1 MNSVL
6 AYTSWVLP
14 FLLAMGSALVL
25 VLLLFFASSVS
36 SRWSAATKLTVIL
49 AAAFIGESIDGALSG
64 RLLYNGQEIARN
76 PWLAYQIVGSPV
88 ASLVKKAATAVMLL
102 VSGGEV
108 IRWLLRR
115 SSMCA
120 PVLPLYVAFGFYYL
134 AMVWVSAAF
143 GVVREFSQAWFYAP
157 VVFTALAL
165 LAPEGLHGAA
175 RHLRWVLVLG
185 LLLAVLPGAIELRRV
200 VETGYEGSFI
210 GLPYR
215 LHGAASH
222 ANSFGAVAVILL
234 FLELS
239 PWVVRRINWLTV
251 ALALTLLILS
261 QSKANWVALLVGAP
275 LVRAAA
281 LANLWRRH
289 AVTLLVSASV
299 LLSAWVL
306 YAASADVLSGLG
318 WHSADWRSE
327 EAFTGRGAIWA
338 ITWDTFLKHPV
349 FGYGPALWD
358 PVFRNEFNW
367 SVAGHAHN
375 QFLQVL
381 GRAGIF
387 GAVSWLLLMVRL
399 GQGVL
404 REQGGGRLL
413 GMALFMALLCRS
425 WTEAPMEPGAIAGI
439 DGLGYLLVFVF
450 AVAGLASA
458 APSAGPGAGPG
469 ARLSGAGA

>member
-1 MNSVL
+1 MNSLL
-6 AYTSWVLP
+6 AYTYWVLP
-14 FLLAMGSALVL
+14 FLLAMGSALAL
-25 VLLLFFASSVS
+25 VLLLFFASSLS
-36 SRWSAATKLTVIL
+36 PRWSAATKLTVII
-49 AAAFIGESIDGALSG
+49 AAAFVGESVYGAMSG
-64 RLLYNGQEIARN
+64 RLLYNELEIARN
-76 PWLAYQIVGSPV
+76 PWLGYQIVGSPA
-88 ASLVKKAATAVMLL
+88 ASLVKKAASALMLV

-115 SSMCA
+115 SSMHVN
-120 PVLPLYVAFGFYYL
+120 VLPLYLAFAFYYL

-157 VVFTALAL
+157 IVFTALAL
-165 LAPEGLHGAA
+165 LAPEGLHGAV
-175 RHLRWVLVLG
+175 RHLRWMLVLG
-185 LLLAVLPGAIELRRV
+185 LLLGVLPGAIELKRV
-200 VETGYEGSFI
+200 VETGYEGSLI

-222 ANSFGAVAVILL
+222 ANSFGAVALILL

-239 PWVVRRINWLTV
+239 PWVVRRINWLNV

-261 QSKANWVALLVGAP
+261 QSKANWVALLLGAP
-275 LVRAAA
+275 LVRADA
-281 LANLWRRH
+281 LATLWRKH
-289 AVTLLVSASV
+289 AGALVVSASV
-299 LLSAWVL
+299 MLSAWVL
-306 YAASADVLSGLG
+306 YAASTDALNSLAWHAADRG
-318 WHSADWRSE
+318 SE

-358 PVFRNEFNW
+358 PVFRNEYNW

-387 GAVSWLLLMVRL
+387 GAISWLLLMVRL
-399 GQGVL
+399 GQGVM
-404 REQGGGRLL
+404 REQGEGRWL
-413 GMALFMALLCRS
+413 GMALFVALLCRS

-458 APSAGPGAGPG
+458 GQKAGVGV
-469 ARLSGAGA
+469 RHSGAGV